1 MRDDFSEPVALGS
14 QPSSM
19 TYHRS
24 MDTVLLLNTIVRHHG
39 YEHCTM
45 DFHTPKAAIVTRDLE
60 CRIVISHNKE
70 SNKACGHEKMP

>member
-24 MDTVLLLNTIVRHHG
+24 VDTILLLNTIVRHHG

-45 DFHTPKAAIVTRDLE
+45 DFHTPKAAIVTRSSRYLTR
-60 CRIVISHNKE
+60 CTTHKRRL
-70 SNKACGHEKMP
+70 AARP